1 MSFARAAL
9 VIAVLSAAIALVVG
23 MLSRTPVEV
32 RRAEPPPDATDPSQ
46 GARFTEEQVARHGA
60 YRAPTYLALALS
72 LVLEVCVLLVL
83 ARTGA
88 YRLVERLPGGWATR
102 AAVFAI
108 FVTAILFVARLPL
121 GYVRGFAMDHA
132 WGLST
137 QDLSG
142 WLSDAARALGVAAVI
157 AAVSAIAFFGV
168 VRWQPRL
175 WWLWGWVAF
184 TLLTALLAFLWPVVI
199 APLFNRFTPL
209 EDADLRRRIVALA
222 ADAGVSADQVLV
234 ADASKRTTTENAY
247 VAGLGETKRVVL
259 YDTLLARADEDE
271 VAFVVAHELGH
282 EAENHVLKN
291 VVLTSAGLL
300 VGFAALAWLAD
311 RPGFWSWGGASGI
324 ADVRA
329 LPLLLVFATV
339 MGVIALPLQSA
350 VSRRFE
356 ARADE
361 IAVRLT
367 DDPATAVRAFRRLAF
382 SNLADL
388 RPPDAAVALA
398 FSHPPIPDR
407 IRAALEDT
415 GR

>member
-1 MSFARAAL
+1 MSFVRAAL
-9 VIAVLSAAIALVVG
+9 VIAVLSAAVALAVG
-23 MLSRTPVEV
+23 ILSRTPAEV
-32 RRAEPPPDATDPSQ
+32 RRAEPPSDATDPSQ
-46 GARFTEEQVARHGA
+46 GARFTDEQVARHGA

-72 LVLEVCVLLVL
+72 FVLEVSVLLVL
-83 ARTGA
+83 ARAGA
-88 YRLVERLPGGWATR
+88 YRIVERLPGGWATR

-108 FVTAILFVARLPL
+108 VVTATLFVARLPL
-121 GYVRGFAMDHA
+121 GYVRGFAMGQA

-137 QDLSG
+137 QDLGG
-142 WLSDAARALGVAAVI
+142 WLSDAARALGVAAVL
-157 AAVSAIAFFGV
+157 AVVSAIAFFGV

-175 WWLWGWVAF
+175 WWLWGWGAF
-184 TLLTALLAFLWPVVI
+184 TVLTALLTFLWPVVI

-209 EDADLRRRIVALA
+209 EDAALRQRIVALA
-222 ADAGVSADQVLV
+222 ADAGVNADRVLV

-259 YDTLLARADEDE
+259 YDTLLAEADEDE

-282 EAENHVLKN
+282 EAEDHVLKN
-291 VVLTSAGLL
+291 VVLASAGLF
-300 VGFAALAWLAD
+300 VGFAALAWLGG
-311 RPGFWSWGGASGI
+311 RPGFWSWGGAGGVS
-324 ADVRA
+324 DVRA
-329 LPLLLVFATV
+329 LPLLLLVATV

-367 DDPATAVRAFRRLAF
+367 DDPSTAVRAFRRLAF